1 LELKTNKKT
10 ICFVI
15 SIIILLSSIIYN
27 LLYINNKKNEII
39 EEIEFEDEEDL
50 VEEEIKTIFVDIGGE
65 VINPGLYE
73 LAENSRINDAIN
85 IAGGTTEKADLTDV
99 NLAYILSDA
108 MKIVIPRKEVKK
120 VTTKVTSSTPNI
132 VSMALSTTQDV
143 AEKNVG
149 KVNINLATKEQLKT
163 LDGIGDAT
171 AQKIIDYRKEN
182 GNFGSV
188 EDIKNVSGIGENKY
202 EKIKEKIII

>member
-1 LELKTNKKT
+1 
-10 ICFVI
+10 
-15 SIIILLSSIIYN
+15 
-27 LLYINNKKNEII
+27 
-39 EEIEFEDEEDL
+39 
-50 VEEEIKTIFVDIGGE
+50 
-65 VINPGLYE
+65 LYE